1 MAEILEADVFA
12 KIKEMWMFSPETWNK
27 LLKSI
32 IWQWTRKDAD
42 KLFFDF
48 MWREVDN
55 KAFMERYWI

>member
-1 MAEILEADVFA
+1 
-12 KIKEMWMFSPETWNK
+12 MWMFSPETWNK